1 MKKNLFIGFVTVL
14 LLIAGITACEQ
25 VKASSKNKS
34 EVEAAERENQS
45 GEKDKSE
52 EKIELSAEEIAEFNI
67 KFKPAVSILI
77 ETEVHLPGEIN
88 LNYDKTARISPRVRG
103 KTIKVFKG
111 LGDTVKKGEVLAIIS
126 SRELAN
132 TKAEY
137 LAAIERLKL
146 AKTVLERERKLWEK
160 QITSQQEYLEAE
172 KNYTE
177 AKINYTTIK
186 QKLFSFGIGEKE
198 LKKLENDGND
208 DLTLYPIKAPFDGII
223 LTKNISI
230 GENVSEDTEIYTISD
245 LSTVWALITVYPQY
259 LNYVNKGQK
268 VYIKFNNGT
277 KDIVGKIDFI
287 APVVGEE
294 TRTSTARVVINNPD
308 YQYKP
313 GMFFTAIIKLPGK
326 EAEVAVPTD
335 AIQEIDGEK
344 YVFVKKGNYFE
355 PRKVKIGRT
364 NDKYAEILEGVTK
377 GEEVVYKG
385 SFTLKAQM
393 TKDSFEEEE

>member
-1 MKKNLFIGFVTVL
+1 M
-14 LLIAGITACEQ
+14 
-25 VKASSKNKS
+25 
-34 EVEAAERENQS
+34 
-45 GEKDKSE
+45 
-52 EKIELSAEEIAEFNI
+52 
-67 KFKPAVSILI
+67 
-77 ETEVHLPGEIN
+77 
-88 LNYDKTARISPRVRG
+88 
-103 KTIKVFKG
+103 
-111 LGDTVKKGEVLAIIS
+111 
-126 SRELAN
+126 
-132 TKAEY
+132 
-137 LAAIERLKL
+137 
-146 AKTVLERERKLWEK
+146 
-160 QITSQQEYLEAE
+160 
-172 KNYTE
+172 
-177 AKINYTTIK
+177 
-186 QKLFSFGIGEKE
+186 
-198 LKKLENDGND
+198 
-208 DLTLYPIKAPFDGII
+208 
-223 LTKNISI
+223 
-230 GENVSEDTEIYTISD
+230 SEDTEIYTISD

>member
-1 MKKNLFIGFVTVL
+1 MKKNLLIGFLPLFL
-14 LLIAGITACEQ
+14 LFAGITACEQ
-25 VKASSKNKS
+25 VKASRTNESH
-34 EVEAAERENQS
+34 V
-45 GEKDKSE
+45 E
-52 EKIELSAEEIAEFNI
+52 EKEKHTHSDEEDKIKLSADEIAEFNI
-67 KFKPAVSILI
+67 KTKPAFNVLI

-111 LGDTVKKGEVLAIIS
+111 LGDTVKKGEVLAVIS

-172 KNYTE
+172 KSYTE

-230 GENVSEDTEIYTISD
+230 GENVNEDTEIYTISD

-259 LNYVNKGQK
+259 LNYVNKGQE
-268 VYIKFNNGT
+268 VYIKFNNGA
-277 KDIVGKIDFI
+277 KKIKGKIDFI
-287 APVVGEE
+287 APVVGED

-326 EAEVAVPTD
+326 KAEVAVPVE
-335 AIQEIDGEK
+335 AIQEIDGKK
-344 YVFVKKGNYFE
+344 YVFVKKGDYFE

-364 NDKYAEILEGVTK
+364 NDKYAEILDGIKK

-393 TKDSFEEEE
+393 TKESFEGDGHAH